1 VATSGKVIT
10 RPEGSAARP
19 TADEPPRRNG
29 AVLRCT
35 ESRQRGTAVAAE
47 RPTRARAGKRA
58 AKHGTAHEVQ
68 ATPLAAPER
77 GFVDVDPWTVLL
89 EGLMATPEEEPAEHK
104 GRKGK

>member
-1 VATSGKVIT
+1 
-10 RPEGSAARP
+10 
-19 TADEPPRRNG
+19 
-29 AVLRCT
+29 
-35 ESRQRGTAVAAE
+35 
-47 RPTRARAGKRA
+47 
-58 AKHGTAHEVQ
+58 VQ